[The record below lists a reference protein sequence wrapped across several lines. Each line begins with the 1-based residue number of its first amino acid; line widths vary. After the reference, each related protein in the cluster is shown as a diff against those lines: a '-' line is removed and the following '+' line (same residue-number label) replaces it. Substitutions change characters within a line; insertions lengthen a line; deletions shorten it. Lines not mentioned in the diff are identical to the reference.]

1 MTGMIHSKRR
11 WMMNEISVK
20 TQMLKIRN
28 FEKGYMATLLINLGT
43 KLGIFEALN
52 ENKEGFTVPI
62 LAAKLGLHEP
72 YLKVWCQTAYHFE
85 ILDGDEEGRYM
96 LQPFLDE
103 LLGDKSHF
111 RNYTANITM
120 DVDIIGEGF
129 KEALGSFRTGKP
141 IEGYHSPEFSEMVYG
156 PTKNIAL
163 AFLFMILPK
172 NEYLK
177 QKLEQGI
184 RYLDIGCGNGSLII
198 QLAQAYSNSTFLGV
212 GPDKYGIQ
220 FAKSKIV
227 ELRLEN
233 RVSVELMGGEN
244 LSCEAEF
251 DMVSMV
257 VTLHEIPPDVREKA
271 VKKAYQALKK
281 DGHILVLDFPYPSKL
296 EDFRNPMYA
305 YGVLDQFYEICAG
318 TVHLNNVQQDEILS
332 SVGFKNIERMPIG
345 KGMFDF
351 ITAIK

>member
-1 MTGMIHSKRR
+1 MEELSSR
-11 WMMNEISVK
+11 N
-20 TQMLKIRN
+20 QMAKIRN
-28 FEKGYMATLLINLGT
+28 FEKGFMAIYMINLGA

-52 ENKEGFTVPI
+52 EVKEGTTVPD
-62 LAAKLGLHEP
+62 LASKLGLHEP
-72 YLKVWCQTAYHFE
+72 YLKIWCQTAYHVE
-85 ILDGDEEGRYM
+85 ILDSDEEGRYM

-103 LLGDKSHF
+103 ILGDKSHF
-111 RNYTANITM
+111 RNYLANITM

-129 KEALGSFRTGKP
+129 KEAVESFRTGKP
-141 IEGYHSPEFSEMVYG
+141 IESYQSPEFSEILYE

-172 NEYLK
+172 NEHLK

-198 QLAQAYSNSTFLGV
+198 QLAQTYSNSKFVGI

-227 ELRLEN
+227 ELGLEN
-233 RVSVELMGGEN
+233 RVSVEPMGGEN
-244 LSCEAEF
+244 LSYEAEF

-257 VTLHEIPPDVREKA
+257 VTLHEIPPDVREKV
-271 VKKAYQALKK
+271 VKKAYQALKQ

-296 EDFRNPMYA
+296 EDFRNPMYD
-305 YGVLDQFYEICAG
+305 YGLLDQFYEICSG
-318 TVHLNNVQQDEILS
+318 TVHLNNAQQDEILS